1 MTLTLLYSYSAVSVS
16 VSAMQQLQH
25 ISMFITETVR
35 GSHGSCLGHENNY
48 VKWVMSIRFF
58 LLVPLHAVSV
68 NVSESQNRV
77 TLNST
82 GMCFFFFFF
91 FFLLFFQ
98 MWVYFSN
105 LFFCSCRFWCMLVT
119 FKKKNYIAGHFSQ
132 MIWRLSVLRLSINL
146 TMTLTSSCALF
157 GGCRAIFL
165 MDVLQTPKC
174 FITCW
179 AFPLSTCTITKL
191 VLSIPTAHC
200 S

>member
-48 VKWVMSIRFF
+48 VKWVMTIRFF

-91 FFLLFFQ
+91 FFFFSRCEFTFQ
-98 MWVYFSN
+98 TC
-105 LFFCSCRFWCMLVT
+105 FFVLADFDVCWLHL
-119 FKKKNYIAGHFSQ
+119 KKKNYIAGHFSQ

-146 TMTLTSSCALF
+146 TMTLTSSCELF

-200 S
+200 T

>member
-48 VKWVMSIRFF
+48 VKWVMTIRFF

-91 FFLLFFQ
+91 FFFF
-98 MWVYFSN
+98 FSRCEFTFQTC
-105 LFFCSCRFWCMLVT
+105 FFVLADFDVCWLHL
-119 FKKKNYIAGHFSQ
+119 KKKKIYCWTFFSDD
-132 MIWRLSVLRLSINL
+132 MTPVSVKALHQSDDDAHQFMWTLRWL
-146 TMTLTSSCALF
+146 
-157 GGCRAIFL
+157 
-165 MDVLQTPKC
+165 
-174 FITCW
+174 
-179 AFPLSTCTITKL
+179 
-191 VLSIPTAHC
+191 
-200 S
+200 

>member
-48 VKWVMSIRFF
+48 VKWVMTVRFF

-82 GMCFFFFFF
+82 GMCVFFFFFF
-91 FFLLFFQ
+91 FQ
-98 MWVYFSN
+98 MRVYFSN

-119 FKKKNYIAGHFSQ
+119 FKKKKIYCWTFFSDD
-132 MIWRLSVLRLSINL
+132 MTPVSVKALHQSDDDAHQFMWTLRWL
-146 TMTLTSSCALF
+146 
-157 GGCRAIFL
+157 
-165 MDVLQTPKC
+165 
-174 FITCW
+174 
-179 AFPLSTCTITKL
+179 
-191 VLSIPTAHC
+191 
-200 S
+200 